1 MKEAEEKMSLNKS
14 IINLFILFLFSPIM
28 FFSQAEGAKKE
39 NLIKYYGRDAFLIE
53 GTVFPDSLKESP
65 YDRLPLSYKE
75 IVREPVWNL
84 SKSSA
89 GISVRF
95 ITNSSRIKLKWNVLN
110 DLTMNHMAETGI
122 KGIDLYFNNFGTWQ
136 YVGTAR
142 PFGKENTQVIVSN
155 MTNETREF
163 KLYLPLYDGI
173 ESLEI
178 GIDFNSFIE
187 KPTRSEKKPIVF
199 YGTSITQGG
208 CASRPGMAHTN
219 IISRKLNIDCINFG
233 FSGNGIMEEPIT
245 ELISEIDASLY
256 VIECL
261 PNMTKDQ
268 VLKNVG
274 PLVTTIREK
283 RPDTPII
290 LVDNFL
296 YEKTSLDRILKNELN
311 EKNIEF
317 KNQYNKII
325 QNGVP
330 NIFYLSNQTAPGG
343 DHEGTVDG
351 VHFTDLGF
359 LRYANYLIASFEE
372 LQLLDLPIKA
382 N

>member
-1 MKEAEEKMSLNKS
+1 
-14 IINLFILFLFSPIM
+14 
-28 FFSQAEGAKKE
+28 
-39 NLIKYYGRDAFLIE
+39 
-53 GTVFPDSLKESP
+53 
-65 YDRLPLSYKE
+65 
-75 IVREPVWNL
+75 
-84 SKSSA
+84 
-89 GISVRF
+89 
-95 ITNSSRIKLKWNVLN
+95 
-110 DLTMNHMAETGI
+110 
-122 KGIDLYFNNFGTWQ
+122 
-136 YVGTAR
+136 
-142 PFGKENTQVIVSN
+142 
-155 MTNETREF
+155 MTNEMREF

-187 KPTRSEKKPIVF
+187 KPTRSEKKPIDF

-274 PLVTTIREK
+274 PLVATIREK

-290 LVDNFL
+290 LVDNFF
-296 YEKTSLDRILKNELN
+296 YESASLDRILKNELN

-317 KNQYNKII
+317 KNQYDKII

-330 NIFYLSNQTAPGG
+330 NIFYLSNQTAPGE

-359 LRYANYLIASFEE
+359 LRYANYLIESFEE
-372 LQLLDLPIKA
+372 LQLLDFPFQV

>member
-1 MKEAEEKMSLNKS
+1 MSLNKS
-14 IINLFILFLFSPIM
+14 IINLFILFLFSPII

-53 GTVFPDSLKESP
+53 GTVLPDSLKESP

-75 IVREPVWNL
+75 IVRESVWNL

-95 ITNSSRIKLKWNVLN
+95 ITNSTRIKLKWNVLN

-136 YVGTAR
+136 YVGTGR

-187 KPTRSEKKPIVF
+187 EPTRNKKKPIVF

-359 LRYANYLIASFEE
+359 LRYANYLIESFEE
-372 LQLLDLPIKA
+372 LQLLDFPIQA

>member
-1 MKEAEEKMSLNKS
+1 MFFFAP
-14 IINLFILFLFSPIM
+14 II
-28 FFSQAEGAKKE
+28 FFSQAQGTKKQ

-53 GTVFPDSLKESP
+53 GTVLADSLKESP

-173 ESLEI
+173 KSLEI

-187 KPTRSEKKPIVF
+187 KPTRSKKKPIVF

-274 PLVTTIREK
+274 PLVATIREK

-317 KNQYNKII
+317 KNQYDKII

-330 NIFYLSNQTAPGG
+330 NIFYLSNQTAPGE

-359 LRYANYLIASFEE
+359 LRYANYLIESFEE
-372 LQLLDLPIKA
+372 LQLLDFPFQV

>member
-1 MKEAEEKMSLNKS
+1 MK
-14 IINLFILFLFSPIM
+14 F
-28 FFSQAEGAKKE
+28 
-39 NLIKYYGRDAFLIE
+39 YGRNSFLIE
-53 GTVFPDSLKESP
+53 GTVLSDSLKESP
-65 YDRLPLSYKE
+65 YDRLPFSSKG
-75 IVREPVWNL
+75 IVRDEVWDL
-84 SKSSA
+84 SKASA

-95 ITNSSRIKLKWNVLN
+95 ITDSSSVQLKWTVLN
-110 DLTMNHMAETGI
+110 DLTMNHMAQTGI
-122 KGIDLYFNNFGTWQ
+122 KGIDLYFNNSGEWQ
-136 YVGTAR
+136 YVGTGI
-142 PFGKENTQVIVSN
+142 PTGKKNEQVMISN
-155 MTNETREF
+155 MIKRSREF

-178 GIDFNSFIE
+178 GIDSNCSID
-187 KPTRSEKKPIVF
+187 KSKKDKKSPIVF

-233 FSGNGIMEEPIT
+233 FSGNGIMEKPIT

-268 VLKNVG
+268 VFKNVI

-296 YEKTSLDRILKNELN
+296 YESASLDRTLENELN

-317 KNQYNKII
+317 KDQYDKII
-325 QNGVP
+325 KNGVP
-330 NIFYLSNQTAPGG
+330 NIFYLSNQTAPGE

-359 LRYANYLIASFEE
+359 LRYANYLIESFEE
-372 LQLLDLPIKA
+372 LQLLDLLIQA